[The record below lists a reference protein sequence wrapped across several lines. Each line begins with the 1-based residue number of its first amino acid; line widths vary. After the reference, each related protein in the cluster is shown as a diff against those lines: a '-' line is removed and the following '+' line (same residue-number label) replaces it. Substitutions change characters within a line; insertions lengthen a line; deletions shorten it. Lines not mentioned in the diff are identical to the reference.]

1 MVFARAAT
9 SKGLAEAPTPVQG
22 GDTLRIP
29 EVFLAVSG
37 PQCLLLLLLLLFCCK
52 VFGAS
57 KRKAL
62 STSACGVLCQ
72 GALRT
77 NDKR

>member
-1 MVFARAAT
+1 MST
-9 SKGLAEAPTPVQG
+9 GLAEAPTPVQG

-29 EVFLAVSG
+29 EVFLPRGRAAM
-37 PQCLLLLLLLLFCCK
+37 PLPLLQLCLLLNIS
-52 VFGAS
+52 GTS
-57 KRKAL
+57 KRKEAL
-62 STSACGVLCQ
+62 STSTYGVLCQ